1 MHLVTRAVAVALGA
15 FALVSGLLGG
25 AVPASALLIVPV
37 QPIKEGAPNRICAW
51 PINYPADANY
61 SWPDTDAAYFVQSA
75 FIEKGDEL
83 VITGRDPQARYWSIQ
98 TYNYRDRQVIDSVND
113 QQVKRQG
120 KGTKATWTVRVTTSK
135 SKPGDNIL
143 QGGEAFTPPPGR
155 LPSAQEDGHQ
165 LTVVIYRVYRSATGQ
180 PSGGVLPT
188 VEVRSKD
195 GRRDVLAP
203 CQASQIG
210 PPEDRIELPAQQDVP
225 GDFMRAPGGSFYPSF
240 DTSYLVAERAY
251 DSSKVLV
258 VTGKAPR
265 TPRDVRYWSLCQNIN
280 ESPLPVVDCVSD
292 SNIKITNG
300 RYTIAIVTDNQ
311 VAPRDRAKFK
321 GVTFINW
328 GAMAADG
335 SYRSALLL
343 FRHIL
348 PNPKFAYSVARV
360 DEYQLASTTMGDYAP
375 IIEQVPVSELRAR

>member
-1 MHLVTRAVAVALGA
+1 MHSVTRNAAVTLGA
-15 FALVSGLLGG
+15 AALLGG
-25 AVPASALLIVPV
+25 LVVGVTPASALLIVPV

-83 VITGRDPQARYWSIQ
+83 VITGRDPKARYWSIQ

-113 QQVKRQG
+113 QQVKRVG
-120 KGTKATWTVRVTTSK
+120 KGSRATWTVRVTTAK

-143 QGGEAFTPPPGR
+143 QGGEPFTVPAGR

-165 LTVVIYRVYRSATGQ
+165 LTVVIYRVYRSATAQ
-180 PSGGVLPT
+180 LSGGPLPT

-195 GRRDVLAP
+195 GRRDRLAP

-210 PPEDRIELPAQQDVP
+210 PPEDPFVLDAQP
-225 GDFMRAPGGSFYPSF
+225 GIPDQFVRADGGRFYPSY

-251 DSSKVLV
+251 DPERILI
-258 VTGKAPR
+258 VTGRAPR
-265 TPRDVRYWSLCQNIN
+265 VRQDVRYWSLCQNIN

-292 SNIKITNG
+292 RDVSLTKG
-300 RYTIAIVTDNQ
+300 RYTIAVVTPEQ
-311 VAPRDRAKFK
+311 VPVAERAKFK
-321 GVTFINW
+321 GVTFVEW
-328 GAMAADG
+328 GKAQGPGAYKPAT
-335 SYRSALLL
+335 LL

-348 PNPKFAYSVARV
+348 PARAFKQSVAGV
-360 DEYQLASTTMGDYAP
+360 PIDALATTTMGEYAP
-375 IIEQVPVSELRAR
+375 IIEQVPLSDLRAR

>member
-1 MHLVTRAVAVALGA
+1 MHLVTRNVAVALGA
-15 FALVSGLLGG
+15 TALLSGLLVG

-37 QPIKEGAPNRICAW
+37 APIKEGAPNRICAW

-83 VITGRDPQARYWSIQ
+83 VFTGRDPKARYWSIQ
-98 TYNYRDRQVIDSVND
+98 TYSFRDREVIDSVND
-113 QQVKRQG
+113 SQVKREG
-120 KGTKATWTVRVTTSK
+120 KGRKAQWTVRVTTSK
-135 SKPGDNIL
+135 SAPGDNVL
-143 QGGEAFTPPPGR
+143 QGALPFTPPIGR
-155 LPSAQEDGHQ
+155 LPSKEEDGHQ
-165 LTVVIYRVYRSATGQ
+165 LTVVIYRVYRSATGE
-180 PSGGVLPT
+180 PAGGPLPM
-188 VEVRSKD
+188 VEVRGKD

-203 CQASQIG
+203 CKASQIG

-225 GDFMRAPGGSFYPSF
+225 GAFTRAPGGSFYPSF

-251 DSSKVLV
+251 DPSKVLV
-258 VTGKAPR
+258 VRGKSPR

-292 SNIKITNG
+292 SNIKVTKG
-300 RYTIAIVTDNQ
+300 RYTIAVVTDKQ
-311 VAPRDRAKFK
+311 VAPRDRVKYK
-321 GVTFINW
+321 GVTFIDW
-328 GAMAADG
+328 GAVAADG

-348 PNPKFAYSVARV
+348 PNPKFAYSVAQV

-375 IIEQVPVSELRAR
+375 IIEQVPLSELRPR

>member
-1 MHLVTRAVAVALGA
+1 MHLLTRHVAAALGA
-15 FALVSGLLGG
+15 TALLSGLLVG

-37 QPIKEGAPNRICAW
+37 APIKEGAPNRICAW

-83 VITGRDPQARYWSIQ
+83 VITGRDPKARYWSIQ

-120 KGTKATWTVRVTTSK
+120 RGAKATWTVRVTTSE

-180 PSGGVLPT
+180 PSGGILPT

-210 PPEDRIELPAQQDVP
+210 PPEDPIVLDTQP
-225 GDFMRAPGGSFYPSF
+225 GIPDQFARADGGRFYPSF

-251 DSSKVLV
+251 DPDRVLI

-265 TPRDVRYWSLCQNIN
+265 VRQDVRYWSLCQNIN

-292 SNIKITNG
+292 RDVQVQQG
-300 RYTIAIVTDNQ
+300 RYTIAVVTNDQ
-311 VAPRDRAKFK
+311 VPVSERAKYK
-321 GVTFINW
+321 GVTFVDW
-328 GAMAADG
+328 GNATVSGA
-335 SYRSALLL
+335 YRPATLL

-348 PNPKFAYSVARV
+348 PGRAFKQSVAGV
-360 DEYQLASTTMGDYAP
+360 PINALATTTMGDYAP
-375 IIEQVPVSELRAR
+375 IIEQVPLSELRAR